1 MPTLDF
7 TVDRLSRLVGK
18 ELNFDDLQKDLQWIS
33 LDIED
38 FDKKEQKIKV
48 EFSPNRPDFASPEG
62 IARALKGYYELE
74 LGSPRYEMT
83 EGTDELHVDKT
94 VKDVR
99 PYIVAA
105 VIRNIDLDDD
115 EVKTIMNIQEALHH
129 TLGRGRKKVA
139 IGLHDYDKVKG
150 PFRYTTVKPDEI
162 KFRPLQLEKL
172 NLTPQ
177 EILEEHPKGIE
188 YAHILEGCSRYP
200 MIFDKDDNVVS
211 FPPIIN
217 GILTTVTDGTKNF
230 LLDLTGTDYNAI
242 NYSLN
247 ILATTFADMGATI
260 ETVKIIYEEEEP
272 KIYPDLTPAKWMIN
286 AKYINSVIGL
296 DLTIK
301 NMIKCLEKCRLD
313 AKPGKKKGTIEV
325 TVPAYRTD
333 FMHEVDFAE
342 EVAIG
347 YGYNNLPVNLFEGG
361 IGQYHPLV
369 QLQNRVRNIMAGAGY
384 LETWNFI
391 LTSQDYYKSLK
402 IPFNE
407 KDNVIIANPVSK
419 EWNTARS
426 IILPVLMKLLQFNR
440 SEEKP
445 INIFEVGDVVILDN
459 KTLTGT
465 RDEMHICALTHHS
478 FAEFTEIRSAFDFL
492 IQTLGI
498 QKRISVKSCI
508 NPTFINGRVGEIML
522 DNNLKIGI
530 IGEIYPEVLENFGLL
545 YPVAVFEMN
554 LTPLLSKEENRIE

>member
-83 EGTDELHVDKT
+83 EGTDELYVDKT

-272 KIYPDLTPAKWMIN
+272 KIYPDLTPAKWIIN

-347 YGYNNLPVNLFEGG
+347 YGYNNLPIEIYEGG
-361 IGQYHPLV
+361 VGKYHPLV
-369 QLQNRVRNIMAGAGY
+369 QLQDRVRSVLVGGGY
-384 LETWNFI
+384 LETMNFI
-391 LTSQDYYKSLK
+391 LTSKDYYRALK
-402 IPFNE
+402 IPFDDKKSILIE
-407 KDNVIIANPVSK
+407 NPVSK

-426 IILPVLMKLLQFNR
+426 ILLPVIMKLLQFNR

-445 INIFEVGDVVILDN
+445 IRIFEVGDVILYD
-459 KTLTGT
+459 KTKMTGS
-465 RDEMHICALTHHS
+465 RDELHVCALTHHS
-478 FAEFTEIRSAFDFL
+478 NAEFTEIRSLLDHL
-492 IQTLGI
+492 IRTLGI
-498 QKRISVKSCI
+498 WDRISVKAYE
-508 NPTFINGRVGEIML
+508 NPTFIPGRNGEILL
-522 DNNLKIGI
+522 DGHKIGD

-545 YPVAVFEMN
+545 YPVAVFEIN